1 MRRITLKIQMM
12 LLVIGLLLV
21 AIVISAGFTLS
32 RMNRIE
38 AEIKTVID
46 ANLPLNEIIMNI
58 YTHKLEKAI
67 WFERALHSVAAMNAG
82 DKEAARKF
90 ARAQET
96 FNRMASLIDD
106 EIAKGQEMARAA
118 IDGSHSNESQRALGT
133 EVLTHLEVIEQKHVE
148 YNGHVATLLEAI
160 ARGTVEDFEDTIEAI
175 EAEEDR
181 LHQELETFLRNNEQ
195 RATASLLHIRYA
207 EETVILLMRSITVF
221 SLIFGIAI
229 SILLMIVGFRKPI
242 IVEMDDAGGI
252 FTGHTWGHSHKRDK
266 F

>member
-1 MRRITLKIQMM
+1 MKRITLKIQMM

-32 RMNRIE
+32 RMNSIE

-46 ANLPLNEIIMNI
+46 SHIPLNELIMNI

-67 WFERALHSVAAMNAG
+67 WFERALHSVAAMNEG
-82 DKEAARKF
+82 DKEAAAKF
-90 ARAQET
+90 ARAQAT
-96 FNRMASLIDD
+96 FTRMADLIND
-106 EIAKGQEMARAA
+106 EIANGKEMARAA
-118 IDGSHSNESQRALGT
+118 IDGPHNDASQRALGT

-148 YNGHVATLLEAI
+148 YNGHVATLLEEI

-181 LHQELETFLRNNEQ
+181 LHHELEIFLQNNEQ

-221 SLIFGIAI
+221 SLVFGIAI
-229 SILLMIVGFRKPI
+229 SVLLMIAGFRKPI
-242 IVEMDDAGGI
+242 IVEMDGVGGL
-252 FTGHTWGHSHKRDK
+252 FRGHTWGNSHKRNK